1 MQIKYDFYC
10 YHYDR
15 NFVQQFMDF
24 SQPLITA
31 VNRPAVEISIKVM
44 GLFGLIYAS
53 DKATFHTP
61 FMELGHS
68 PEGCSSFMF
77 PRIMG
82 PAKVHWLASNFCWK
96 LCITWIKEHISSY
109 CHNLWNYT
117 TNSSPSLV
125 QWNVAFWMQTD
136 SSWSKRLW
144 IGYGWF
150 PPWQVHR
157 RSSELSTSNSQA
169 TPFPEVENWIVEFHS
184 RVPSTMELL

>member
-1 MQIKYDFYC
+1 MQIKYDFYW

-61 FMELGHS
+61 LMELGHS

-82 PAKVHWLASNFCWK
+82 PAKVH
-96 LCITWIKEHISSY
+96 
-109 CHNLWNYT
+109 
-117 TNSSPSLV
+117 
-125 QWNVAFWMQTD
+125 
-136 SSWSKRLW
+136 
-144 IGYGWF
+144 
-150 PPWQVHR
+150 
-157 RSSELSTSNSQA
+157 
-169 TPFPEVENWIVEFHS
+169 
-184 RVPSTMELL
+184 

>member
-10 YHYDR
+10 YYYDR

-44 GLFGLIYAS
+44 GQFGLIYAS

-96 LCITWIKEHISSY
+96 LCITWVKEHISSY

-125 QWNVAFWMQTD
+125 QWILLSGCKLIAVEEKD
-136 SSWSKRLW
+136 
-144 IGYGWF
+144 YGLVMDVF
-150 PPWQVHR
+150 PHDKFIEEVQNWV
-157 RSSELSTSNSQA
+157 QA
-169 TPFPEVENWIVEFHS
+169 MAKLPPQ
-184 RVPSTMELL
+184 R